1 MLEGT
6 LRHQVSVTLV
16 VSLRMQTTKRAVAIE
31 YIQVALLAA
40 LASATAPVALLI
52 GQPAMV
58 LKP

>member
-16 VSLRMQTTKRAVAIE
+16 VSLRMQTVAIE

-40 LASATAPVALLI
+40 LASATAPVALPI